1 MPADQQ
7 AVQESGS
14 AAAAGGWGRGGVT
27 GGPVRVAATVQADQQ
42 AMQREAA
49 QQESGSAATAGGWG
63 RGGVTGGPVRL
74 AAAGTLSAHSEQS
87 K

>member
-1 MPADQQ
+1 
-7 AVQESGS
+7 
-14 AAAAGGWGRGGVT
+14 VT
-27 GGPVRVAATVQADQQ
+27 GGPVRVAANVQADQQ

-74 AAAGTLSAHSEQS
+74 AAAGTLSAHSEKS